1 MYTFSHRYDRIYMG
15 RMIMKNYLYEVI
27 LNDGTK
33 YIEYRYDRAVEIFN
47 ERGTRMYFRTKNLF
61 PVRALAMWK

>member
-1 MYTFSHRYDRIYMG
+1 
-15 RMIMKNYLYEVI
+15 MKNYLYEVI

-47 ERGTRMYFRTKNLF
+47 ECGTRMYFRTKNLF